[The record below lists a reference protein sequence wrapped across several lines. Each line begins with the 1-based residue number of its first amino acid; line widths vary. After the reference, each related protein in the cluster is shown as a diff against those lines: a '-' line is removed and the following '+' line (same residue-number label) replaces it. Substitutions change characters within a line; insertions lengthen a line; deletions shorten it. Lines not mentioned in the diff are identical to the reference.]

1 MRFARFVVA
10 PQQKLCA
17 GVLLALSLGPVSA
30 VQAQNYPTKPI
41 TLVMPYPPGGG
52 TDAMARLIA
61 QRLEKRLRQPIVFEY
76 RPGAGSAI
84 AAAYVAR
91 QPADGTT
98 ILYATSTTMAINVS
112 VHKNLSYDPVKDF
125 VPIALFAITPFV
137 LVVNTSLPISSV
149 TELAAYAK
157 SKPGALSYASNGPG
171 GASHLFAELTK
182 SMLGIEMTHV
192 PYKGN
197 APALN
202 DVVAGHVSLMFVDP
216 SASVQLVREGKLR
229 ALGVTTAKRLS
240 TVPDLPPLAEVGL
253 PCYDASSW
261 HMFVAPAGT
270 PKPVAQRLYAEIDAI
285 VKQPDAM
292 AEIGKRGFEPS
303 AGGPPDELA
312 LFVQSEIE
320 RWGKVVRSAG
330 AAGIE

>member
-1 MRFARFVVA
+1 MVA
-10 PQQKLCA
+10 LRRTFCV
-17 GVLLALSLGPVSA
+17 GLLLALVPALGPVSGA
-30 VQAQNYPTKPI
+30 QAQSYPSKPV

-61 QRLEKRLRQPIVFEY
+61 QRLEKRLGQPIVFEY

-91 QPADGTT
+91 QPADGLT

-112 VHKNLSYDPVKDF
+112 VHKNLAYDPVKDF
-125 VPIALFAITPFV
+125 VPIALFAVTPFV
-137 LVVNTSLPISSV
+137 LVVNSGLPINSV
-149 TELAAYAK
+149 AELAAYAK
-157 SKPGALSYASNGPG
+157 ANPGALSYASNGPG

-182 SMLGIEMTHV
+182 TMLGIEMTHV

-216 SASVQLVREGKLR
+216 FASVQLMRQGKLR
-229 ALGVTTAKRLS
+229 ALGVTTAKRIS
-240 TVPDLPPLAEVGL
+240 TAPELPPLAEVGL
-253 PCYDASSW
+253 PGYDAASW
-261 HMFVAPAGT
+261 HMFVAPAAT
-270 PKPVAQRLYAEIDAI
+270 LKPIVQRLYTEVDAI
-285 VKQPDAM
+285 IKEPDVV

-303 AGGPPDELA
+303 TAGPPDELA
-312 LFVQSEIE
+312 LFVRREIV